1 MQWWL
6 CFLNVDSNKTQKLC
20 ATASP
25 DLRDPQ
31 QTAVPMRTT
40 CGRAAAK
47 LDSHGKC
54 MYSIHVH
61 VQVMILYNNY
71 YFRL

>member
-6 CFLNVDSNKTQKLC
+6 CLLNVDSNKTQKVC

-31 QTAVPMRTT
+31 QTAVPVRTT
-40 CGRAAAK
+40 RGRVATK
-47 LDSHGKC
+47 FDYQGLF
-54 MYSIHVH
+54 
-61 VQVMILYNNY
+61 L
-71 YFRL
+71 